1 MMKYEKIGNKEDL
14 ILVGVRDASYK
25 QDDKAIEVIFLFL
38 SNLSVTVA
46 KKERLNLL
54 KMVDDLVLASR
65 Q

>member
-46 KKERLNLL
+46 KKERL
-54 KMVDDLVLASR
+54 
-65 Q
+65 